1 MRKFIRTERLTHEQI
16 MAFCDEAERQGC
28 RIRMSPADDNPITIH
43 GTRRRAY
50 LTWDAWRPE
59 PRNSRQTGTLWP
71 KPLPVSWIEN
81 GIPRRTIT
89 RPIRYP
95 QRLIDALKIGD

>member
-1 MRKFIRTERLTHEQI
+1 MRKFIRPEHLTHEQI

-28 RIRMSPADDNPITIH
+28 RLRTAPADNNPVTVH
-43 GTRRRAY
+43 GTQRRAY
-50 LTWDAWRPE
+50 LTWEAWNPE

-71 KPLPVSWIEN
+71 KPFPVAWLEN
-81 GIPRRTIT
+81 GIPRRTVT

-95 QRLIDALKIGD
+95 QRLIDALKIGA